1 MTRTLAGTPAGVSP
15 LGIGSSRFTKTE
27 VTKTRITHFQSGSPE
42 MIISGFIST
51 SIPYFLALCVLLRT
65 QYRDTY
71 NDLQWS
77 PNFVPSTFSPIIY
90 SPSWFSPPNSPP
102 RNHTL
107 AEDSMC
113 VKRPTGVLHCSVGT
127 RSCCSPTLGLCLSH
141 KS

>member
-1 MTRTLAGTPAGVSP
+1 MPKYFCLSSEEQPPPGVQGQFPCQDGDTFFLLVSWPKEPEVTRTLAGTPAGVSP

-90 SPSWFSPPNSPP
+90 SPSWF
-102 RNHTL
+102 
-107 AEDSMC
+107 
-113 VKRPTGVLHCSVGT
+113 
-127 RSCCSPTLGLCLSH
+127 
-141 KS
+141 